1 MGDPVASCLGER
13 WLRQRHTGGN
23 ESERKLRARRQQADK
38 SDETLGLIR
47 ATRVAEVEQSPTEM
61 DKSS

>member
-13 WLRQRHTGGN
+13 WLRQRHIGGN
-23 ESERKLRARRQQADK
+23 EIERKLRARRQQADR
-38 SDETLGLIR
+38 SDETLGLS
-47 ATRVAEVEQSPTEM
+47 TRVTEVEQSPTEM